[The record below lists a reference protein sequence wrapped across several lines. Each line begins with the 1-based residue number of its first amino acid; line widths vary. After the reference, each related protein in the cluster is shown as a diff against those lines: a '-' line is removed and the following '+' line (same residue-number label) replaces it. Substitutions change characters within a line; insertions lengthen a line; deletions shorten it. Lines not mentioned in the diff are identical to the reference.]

1 MFMKKEEIHRICKKY
16 YIRNYTINP
25 DGSIDV
31 DGNVELGVHNLDK
44 IPLKFNNVSGYFNI
58 SYNNITSLEGC
69 PKYIGETFYCNS
81 NKLTSLEYFPNKI
94 NHEILIKDNPLESLV
109 GFNED
114 YDKLSCDN
122 KDELIKKH
130 KRKGK
135 LQIIS
140 EL

>member
-1 MFMKKEEIHRICKKY
+1 MTKEEIHRICKEYGIK
-16 YIRNYTINP
+16 NYTINP

-31 DGNVELGVHNLDK
+31 DGNVELGVYKLDK

-69 PKYIGETFYCNS
+69 PKYIGETFYCNY

-94 NHEILIKDNPLESLV
+94 KHEILLKGNPLESLE
-109 GFNED
+109 GFNNN
-114 YDKLSCDN
+114 YDMLFCDN
-122 KDELIKKH
+122 KNYLIKKH
-130 KRKGK
+130 KRSKK
-135 LQIIS
+135 LKLIN